1 MRRELIGTAPAT
13 APRPEVRTG
22 DVPRPAMRHELVCTE
37 PATPPRLEVRT
48 RDMPRPRAGQV
59 LVRVQATSVNPI
71 DVKRAAGYGRR
82 LLGLK
87 GAASFPLVLG
97 NDVAGTVEAAG
108 AGVSRFAPGQRVFGL
123 LGTGKHGGAH
133 ASYVVVPQ
141 AQLAAAPEEAD
152 LQSLAIL
159 PYSFTTMWLAVR
171 ATGLAAANAA
181 GVRVLI
187 NGASGG
193 LGRLALQMLHAWGSR
208 VTRDLRAGQARGL
221 SRTRRPAC
229 GRTRSRKHRVAACGL
244 RRRPELRLLG
254 RRAGAGV
261 APGPRCPGLC
271 DHGASAARQLR
282 PAGLGARGAACWR
295 DWKRVQSAIAC
306 RALKARYRWTIFK
319 PDREALE
326 ALAAGLRERR
336 FSLPVGISAPLE
348 DADAAFAHVAA
359 GKPGRAVL
367 LPCDATHR
375 TWRSR

>member
-1 MRRELIGTAPAT
+1 
-13 APRPEVRTG
+13 
-22 DVPRPAMRHELVCTE
+22 MRHELVCTE

-97 NDVAGTVEAAG
+97 NDLAGTVEAAG
-108 AGVSRFAPGQRVFGL
+108 AGVSRFAPGQRVFGV

-133 ASYVVVPQ
+133 ASYVVVPH
-141 AQLAAAPEEAD
+141 AQLAAAPEAAD

-159 PYSFTTMWLAVR
+159 SYSFTTMWLAVR

-181 GVRVLI
+181 GVRVLV

-193 LGRLALQMLHAWGSR
+193 LGRLALQLLHAWGSR
-208 VTRDLRAGQARGL
+208 VSAICGPGKREDCLALGALRAVARGPASITSL
-221 SRTRRPAC
+221 PSDFEVVLNFGSWDDELALVSRL
-229 GRTRSRKHRVAACGL
+229 GL
-244 RRRPELRLLG
+244 EALGFATTVHPLLANFDRLG
-254 RRAGAGV
+254 WVRA
-261 APGPRCPGLC
+261 
-271 DHGASAARQLR
+271 
-282 PAGLGARGAACWR
+282 GAACWH

-306 RALKARYRWTIFK
+306 RALKARYRWTLFR

-326 ALAAGLRERR
+326 ALAAGLRQRR